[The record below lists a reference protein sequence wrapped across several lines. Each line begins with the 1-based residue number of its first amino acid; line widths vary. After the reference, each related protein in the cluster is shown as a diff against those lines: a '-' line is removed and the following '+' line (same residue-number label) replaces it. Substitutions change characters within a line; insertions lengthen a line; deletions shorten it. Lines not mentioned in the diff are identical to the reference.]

1 MKKSD
6 SKAYRV
12 FTVFNYIFLIFL
24 ALICFLPLLN
34 LLAISFSSKSPVEAG
49 LVGFWP
55 IGFTIDSYGYVFTT
69 SAFYKALIVSIER
82 TVLGTVISLV
92 LTILLAYPLSKS
104 SENFR
109 GRSIYMALVIFAM
122 LFSGGLVPSYLIIGN
137 ALNLRNTIWALVL
150 PTGVQIFNAII
161 MMNFF
166 RQLPKEME
174 EAAYVDGA
182 NHFYTLSFIVLPCS
196 LPIIATVVLFAF
208 VGQWNSW
215 FDGLI
220 YNTIPDNYPLQTYLQ
235 QFMAEPPK
243 INVGSLYTEI
253 SNNSLASANIF
264 IIMLPILLFYPF
276 LQKYF
281 IKGMV
286 LGSVKG

>member
-1 MKKSD
+1 MKRRESIG
-6 SKAYRV
+6 YRI
-12 FTVFNYIFLIFL
+12 FTVLNYILLTLI
-24 ALICFLPLLN
+24 ALICFLPLIN
-34 LLAISFSSKSPVEAG
+34 LLAVSFSSKAPVEAG
-49 LVGFWP
+49 MVGLWP
-55 IGFTIDSYGYVFTT
+55 KGFTIDSYGYVFST
-69 SAFYKALIVSIER
+69 SQFYKALWVSVER
-82 TVLGTVISLV
+82 TVLGTAISLV
-92 LTILLAYPLSKS
+92 LTVLLAYPLSRS
-104 SENFR
+104 SAIFR
-109 GRSIYMALVIFAM
+109 GRGVFMGLVVFAM
-122 LFSGGLVPSYLIIGN
+122 LFGGGLVPTYIIVAN
-137 ALNLRNTIWALVL
+137 ALNLKNTIWTLVL

-182 NHFYTLSFIVLPCS
+182 NHFHTLLMIILPCS

-220 YNTIPDNYPLQTYLQ
+220 YNTQPERYPLQTYLQ

-264 IIMLPILLFYPF
+264 IIMLPILLIYPL
-276 LQKYF
+276 LQNYF

>member
-1 MKKSD
+1 M
-6 SKAYRV
+6 
-12 FTVFNYIFLIFL
+12 
-24 ALICFLPLLN
+24 
-34 LLAISFSSKSPVEAG
+34 
-49 LVGFWP
+49 
-55 IGFTIDSYGYVFTT
+55 
-69 SAFYKALIVSIER
+69 
-82 TVLGTVISLV
+82 
-92 LTILLAYPLSKS
+92 
-104 SENFR
+104 
-109 GRSIYMALVIFAM
+109 
-122 LFSGGLVPSYLIIGN
+122 
-137 ALNLRNTIWALVL
+137 
-150 PTGVQIFNAII
+150 QIFNAII

-182 NHFYTLSFIVLPCS
+182 NHFHTLLMIILPCS

-220 YNTIPDNYPLQTYLQ
+220 YNTQPERYPLQTYLQ

-264 IIMLPILLFYPF
+264 IIMLPILLIYPL
-276 LQKYF
+276 LQNYF